1 MEIGTVSLIISG
13 GVAIIT
19 VLKFVAS
26 MVARKEASD
35 DKFAKA
41 DAVSH
46 QFIAMKS
53 DIAHLEEKVEDQ
65 GQKISNLQV
74 GGAVLSSQVAAQL
87 REVEK
92 LGDKLDEWRNN
103 E

>member
-1 MEIGTVSLIISG
+1 METATVSLVISG
-13 GVAIIT
+13 LIGVMT
-19 VLKFVAS
+19 VLKFISSLA
-26 MVARKEASD
+26 AKKEASD

-41 DAVSH
+41 EAVTAI
-46 QFIAMKS
+46 FTAVKKDIS
-53 DIAHLEEKVEDQ
+53 DIEDKLDDH